1 MKNNIRVCLVIG
13 LFLLIFTVCY
23 FVIPYPY
30 ENNTVFTL
38 GYIFAI
44 IAFLAQ
50 IYTLY
55 KGLMKDSSLKSK
67 VYGLPLI
74 RVGFIYLAVQVI
86 ITLLLNIIN
95 AFVYLP
101 SWICIVLNILIIGV
115 FAIGLI
121 TVEGY
126 KETIEKEEM
135 KEVINTL
142 FLDDLKT
149 NVKALYNKFD
159 YEPLKKKMKDLYEL
173 IIYSDPVSHKDLVSL
188 EDEISRKLNSLK
200 SSFNNK
206 DYTILEVEMNDLQ
219 SLMEER
225 NYRCK
230 KLK

>member
-101 SWICIVLNILIIGV
+101 SWICIVLHNILII
-115 FAIGLI
+115 
-121 TVEGY
+121 
-126 KETIEKEEM
+126 
-135 KEVINTL
+135 L
-142 FLDDLKT
+142 FLHHQYILLNLMIKSNDFIFFFF
-149 NVKALYNKFD
+149 NFHFVKYSICNFQWFGCD
-159 YEPLKKKMKDLYEL
+159 Y
-173 IIYSDPVSHKDLVSL
+173 S
-188 EDEISRKLNSLK
+188 IS
-200 SSFNNK
+200 
-206 DYTILEVEMNDLQ
+206 
-219 SLMEER
+219 
-225 NYRCK
+225 
-230 KLK
+230 